1 MSFGP
6 TTENE
11 IIVRK
16 WYSHK
21 QKKLMTI
28 VNENKEVWIKNKST
42 IITAPNLKLCDS
54 HDRFMCHQGI
64 FSNSRIHWVYFITTP
79 GHTANTQLFIYFIFS
94 HPTAAVQVF
103 EKRETNTF
111 NIHQSIYACF
121 NEVYI
126 CIILYWVGM
135 AIDLCGWQLYPE

>member
-21 QKKLMTI
+21 QKNLMTI
-28 VNENKEVWIKNKST
+28 GNENKKVWIKNKST
-42 IITAPNLKLCDS
+42 IITALYKKLCDCC
-54 HDRFMCHQGI
+54 DRLMCHQDI
-64 FSNSRIHWVYFITTP
+64 FWNWGLHRVYFITTP

-103 EKRETNTF
+103 EKWETNTF
-111 NIHQSIYACF
+111 NIHQSICACF